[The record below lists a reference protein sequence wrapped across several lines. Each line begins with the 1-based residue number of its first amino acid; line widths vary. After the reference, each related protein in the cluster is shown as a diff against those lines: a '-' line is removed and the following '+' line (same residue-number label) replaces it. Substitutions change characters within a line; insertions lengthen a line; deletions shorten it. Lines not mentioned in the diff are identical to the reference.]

1 MINYKDIFKSLYN
14 RAIMGR
20 NGIDDLIKF
29 QFYFLIILVILDI
42 FLDSYIVG
50 LLQLITM
57 VTIGYRFMSKDMYRR
72 VKENQIFNNIRYGL
86 ISPFKNII
94 RRIKDRKHLYKKCS
108 CGTTIKT
115 PLPKKCGIKHTT
127 CPNCGKRNRIIALR
141 KKKI

>member
-57 VTIGYRFMSKDMYRR
+57 ITIGYRFMSKDMYKR

-127 CPNCGKRNRIIALR
+127 CPNCGKRNKIIALR

>member
-1 MINYKDIFKSLYN
+1 MINYKDIFNSLYN

-57 VTIGYRFMSKDMYRR
+57 ITIGYRFMSKDMYKR

>member
-1 MINYKDIFKSLYN
+1 MYKNILYN
-14 RAIMGR
+14 LYNKALNGR

-29 QFYFLIILVILDI
+29 QFIILIILTVLDI
-42 FLDSYIVG
+42 FVDSYTVG

-57 VTIGYRFMSKDMYRR
+57 ITIGYRFMSKNLYRR
-72 VKENQIFNNIRYGL
+72 VKENQIYNNIRYGI

-115 PLPKKCGIKHTT
+115 PLPKKRGIKHTT

-141 KKKI
+141 KKK

>member
-1 MINYKDIFKSLYN
+1 MYKNILYN
-14 RAIMGR
+14 LYNKALNGR
-20 NGIDDLIKF
+20 NGIDDLVKF
-29 QFYFLIILVILDI
+29 QFIILIILTVLDI
-42 FLDSYIVG
+42 FVDSYTVG

-57 VTIGYRFMSKDMYRR
+57 ITIGYRFMSKNLYRR
-72 VKENQIFNNIRYGL
+72 VKENQIYNNIRYGI

-115 PLPKKCGIKHTT
+115 PLPKKIGIKHTT

-141 KKKI
+141 KKK

>member
-1 MINYKDIFKSLYN
+1 MYKNIHYNLYN
-14 RAIMGR
+14 KALNGR
-20 NGIDDLIKF
+20 NGIDDLVKF
-29 QFYFLIILVILDI
+29 QFIILIVLTILDI
-42 FLDSYIVG
+42 FVDSYIVG

-57 VTIGYRFMSKDMYRR
+57 ITIGYRFMSKNLYKR
-72 VKENQIFNNIRYGL
+72 VKENQIYNNIRYGI

-115 PLPKKCGIKHTT
+115 PLPKKRGIKHTT

-141 KKKI
+141 KKK